1 VYSFTEVA
9 LSLAPVAVKMLKRT
23 PSPRATR
30 PSPVADDDDE
40 DPAEQVPL
48 LWWTGGLCA
57 SSIFSVLVL
66 TTFFKMS
73 LMQAIF
79 ALCLGFLLSFIGIQ
93 STAQTDVNPIG
104 TISKVRSFDR
114 EHTTKLTRA
123 QATQVV
129 FGALTRGVP
138 QTAALTVNLAAGA
151 VAAGAAGQ
159 STDMLNDLRTG
170 YLLRAS
176 ARAQF
181 LAQLV
186 GSAASVGTSVALFV
200 LFARAAP
207 CILTGASPC
216 AYGVPSV
223 GKCPSAKG

>member
-1 VYSFTEVA
+1 
-9 LSLAPVAVKMLKRT
+9 
-23 PSPRATR
+23 
-30 PSPVADDDDE
+30 
-40 DPAEQVPL
+40 
-48 LWWTGGLCA
+48 
-57 SSIFSVLVL
+57 
-66 TTFFKMS
+66 
-73 LMQAIF
+73 
-79 ALCLGFLLSFIGIQ
+79 
-93 STAQTDVNPIG
+93 
-104 TISKVRSFDR
+104 
-114 EHTTKLTRA
+114 
-123 QATQVV
+123 VV

-216 AYGVPSV
+216 AYGAPVSVILQADERALTRMVRVVGRQVPLCMRMS
-223 GKCPSAKG
+223 GC